1 MVNIRKFINS
11 SIKSSDDIF
20 NDILVPVNKRIG
32 FIKGPSPII
41 PIYFYRCIGINEEED
56 YYKKLHKLDEN
67 LSKLNNQYLRFVS
80 NIPFNTNHRLMEKI
94 QITWDRNNL
103 EPFDNS
109 KIHTLVK
116 LLGGNGSIPNID
128 NSLIDTSIVEVFAH
142 ILGLYLKKEANLNLT
157 KIKNFTLKLITWIN
171 DFIPNLVQNF
181 SLKTPNNT
189 EIINPKVIYYGDV
202 KKHEVYFLIFLSR
215 LGCDVLYI
223 NSPSDCD
230 FSFIDKEGHY
240 SKILNLP
247 LKTSLEIEKLDFNK
261 KLQNQKSISTGAL
274 NFNTSEK
281 VSNNIPKTEIK
292 TSVKTFNVSNY
303 MNSISSALKASN
315 DILKDFS
322 SSLNKRSGF
331 IGKPMPIIP
340 VYFYRYIGIEE
351 NKNQYYNNLYRLD
364 KKLES
369 LGNLYL
375 KFTCD
380 LPIESSPELM
390 SKTNSIWKAV
400 HDFNKNKKYV
410 LIGLLMEADA
420 FPDLKQEIITS
431 SIVKSFNSILELYLN
446 TEPNIN
452 TAKIKNFSLKI
463 LMWIHKFVPNLFK
476 KFDYLKNSTN
486 EIYNPKILYYGDIK
500 KHEAYFLLF
509 LSKLGCDI
517 LYINSCNDETF
528 EKIDRDKIDTKLI
541 TLPNTSPLKEFPL
554 EEVIIRQETTAFK
567 ASREIGNVIYNE
579 EDGLY
584 RPWQFENYK
593 THPLTLKTTYDELK
607 ILWKEEARMRPGF
620 RIENGTVY
628 LPNLFAKISGVH
640 SDLNLYWS
648 EFAELKEPDNLLFI
662 PQLPY
667 IKTNC
672 SKYDL
677 YSLEYCFDKNGLV
690 DRESLFKHRL
700 YKFGYL
706 KTSLQDTIIYKINQ
720 LLKLPIFKYSLSV
733 EFRLRILM
741 TVLTIDKNILELIQK
756 FDYPF
761 KIPKIFIYD
770 KDENIFSDED
780 FIMLAFLNLIGFD
793 IVIFTPTGYNNI
805 EQKIDEK
812 YFDTHKLED
821 IKFNL
826 ELPDLKSIRKN
837 KNKSNSFWSNLFK

>member
-1 MVNIRKFINS
+1 
-11 SIKSSDDIF
+11 
-20 NDILVPVNKRIG
+20 
-32 FIKGPSPII
+32 
-41 PIYFYRCIGINEEED
+41 
-56 YYKKLHKLDEN
+56 
-67 LSKLNNQYLRFVS
+67 
-80 NIPFNTNHRLMEKI
+80 MEKI
-94 QITWDRNNL
+94 QITWDRNYL
-103 EPFDNS
+103 EPFNNT
-109 KIHTLVK
+109 KIQTLVK
-116 LLGGNGSIPNID
+116 LLRGNGSIPSID
-128 NSLIDTSIVEVFAH
+128 NSLLDASIEEGFH
-142 ILGLYLKKEANLNLT
+142 CTLGLYLKKEPNLNLT
-157 KIKNFTLKLITWIN
+157 KIKNFTLKLTTWIN
-171 DFIPNLVQNF
+171 DFIPNLAQNF

-189 EIINPKVIYYGDV
+189 EIINPKVVYYGDI

-215 LGCDVLYI
+215 LGCDVIYI

-247 LKTSLEIEKLDFNK
+247 VKTNLEIEKLNFNRN
-261 KLQNQKSISTGAL
+261 LQNHKAAAAET
-274 NFNTSEK
+274 
-281 VSNNIPKTEIK
+281 
-292 TSVKTFNVSNY
+292 VKL
-303 MNSISSALKASN
+303 NSISSILKASN
-315 DILKDFS
+315 DIFKDFP

-340 VYFYRYIGIEE
+340 VHFYRYIGIEE
-351 NKNQYYNNLYRLD
+351 NADEYYNNLYRLD
-364 KKLES
+364 KKLEL
-369 LGNLYL
+369 LGDLYL

-380 LPIESSPELM
+380 LPIEASPELM
-390 SKTNSIWKAV
+390 SKTNNVWKAIPN
-400 HDFNKNKKYV
+400 FNKNEKDV
-410 LIGLLMEADA
+410 LIGLLIEANV
-420 FPDLKQEIITS
+420 FPDLREEIITS
-431 SIVKSFNSILELYLN
+431 SIVKSFSSILELYLN
-446 TEPNIN
+446 IDPNIN
-452 TAKIKNFSLKI
+452 TAKIKNFSLKM

-476 KFDYLKNSTN
+476 KFDYQKNSMN
-486 EIYNPKILYYGDIK
+486 EIHNPKILYYGDIK

-509 LSKLGCDI
+509 LSKIGCDI
-517 LYINSCNDETF
+517 LYINSCNDEIF
-528 EKIDRDKIDTKLI
+528 KEIDKDEIHTKLI
-541 TLPNTSPLKEFPL
+541 TLPSTSPLEEFPL
-554 EEVIIRQETTAFK
+554 EEILIRQETTAFK

-579 EDGLY
+579 TDGLY
-584 RPWQFENYK
+584 KPWQFEDYK

-607 ILWKEEARMRPGF
+607 ILWNEEARMRPGF
-620 RIENGTVY
+620 KIENGTVY
-628 LPNLFAKISGVH
+628 IPNLFTKISGVH

-648 EFAELKEPDNLLFI
+648 EFAELKEIDNLLFI

-667 IKTNC
+667 IKANY
-672 SKYDL
+672 SRYDL

-690 DRESLFKHRL
+690 DKESFFKHRL

-706 KTSLQDTIIYKINQ
+706 KTSLQNAIIDKINQ
-720 LLKLPIFKYSLSV
+720 LFKLPIFKDSLSV
-733 EFRLRILM
+733 EFRLKILM
-741 TVLTIDKNILELIQK
+741 TVLTMDKSILELIQK

-761 KIPKIFIYD
+761 NIPKIFIYD

>member
-32 FIKGPSPII
+32 FMKGSSPII
-41 PIYFYRCIGINEEED
+41 PIYFYRCIGINKEED
-56 YYKKLHKLDEN
+56 YYNKLHKLDEN
-67 LSKLNNQYLRFVS
+67 LSKLNNLYLIFAS
-80 NIPFNTNHRLMEKI
+80 SIPFNTNHKLMEKI
-94 QITWDRNNL
+94 QIIWDRNNL
-103 EPFDNS
+103 EAFNNS

-116 LLGGNGSIPNID
+116 LLKGNGSIPTID
-128 NSLIDTSIVEVFAH
+128 NSLLDTSIEEG
-142 ILGLYLKKEANLNLT
+142 LYYTLELYLKKEPNLNLT
-157 KIKNFTLKLITWIN
+157 KIKNFTSKLTTWIN
-171 DFIPNLVQNF
+171 DFIPNLIQNF
-181 SLKTPNNT
+181 NLKDPNNT
-189 EIINPKVIYYGDV
+189 EIINPKVIYYGDI

-223 NSPSDCD
+223 NSPSDCY
-230 FSFIDKEGHY
+230 FSSIDKEGYY

-247 LKTSLEIEKLDFNK
+247 LKINLEIEKLDFNR
-261 KLQNQKSISTGAL
+261 KLQNHKSTAGETAKLNSTV
-274 NFNTSEK
+274 K
-281 VSNNIPKTEIK
+281 SNNNIQQPESTL
-292 TSVKTFNVSNY
+292 SVKVFDSANY
-303 MNSISSALKASN
+303 MNSITSPLKASN
-315 DILKDFS
+315 DIFKDFS

-340 VYFYRYIGIEE
+340 VYFYRYIGIEN
-351 NKNQYYNNLYRLD
+351 NKDEYYNNLYRLD

-369 LGNLYL
+369 LGDLYL

-380 LPIESSPELM
+380 LPIETSPELM
-390 SKTNSIWKAV
+390 SKTNNVWKSISN
-400 HDFNKNKKYV
+400 FNKNEKDV
-410 LIGLLMEADA
+410 LIGLLIGAGA
-420 FPDLKQEIITS
+420 FPDLREEIITS
-431 SIVKSFNSILELYLN
+431 SIVKSFSSILELYVN
-446 TEPNIN
+446 IEPNLN
-452 TAKIKNFSLKI
+452 TAKLKNFSLKI
-463 LMWIHKFVPNLFK
+463 LMWIYKFVPNLFK
-476 KFDYLKNSTN
+476 KFDYLKNSIN

-509 LSKLGCDI
+509 LSKIGCDI
-517 LYINSCNDETF
+517 LYINSYNDEIF
-528 EKIDRDKIDTKLI
+528 EKIDRDEIYTKLI
-541 TLPNTSPLKEFPL
+541 TLPNTSPLQEFPL
-554 EEVIIRQETTAFK
+554 EEIIIRQETTAFK
-567 ASREIGNVIYNE
+567 ASREIGNIIYNE
-579 EDGLY
+579 NDGLY
-584 RPWQFENYK
+584 RPWQFEDYK

-607 ILWKEEARMRPGF
+607 ILWKEEARMRSGF
-620 RIENGTVY
+620 KIENGTVY

-648 EFAELKEPDNLLFI
+648 EFAELKEMDNLIFI

-667 IKTNC
+667 IKTNY
-672 SKYDL
+672 SRYDL
-677 YSLEYCFDKNGLV
+677 YSLEYCCDKNGLV
-690 DRESLFKHRL
+690 DKESLLKNRL

-706 KTSLQDTIIYKINQ
+706 KTSLQNAIIDKINQ
-720 LLKLPIFKYSLSV
+720 LFKLPILKDSLSV
-733 EFRLRILM
+733 EFRLKILI
-741 TVLTIDKNILELIQK
+741 TVLTMDKNILELIQK

-780 FIMLAFLNLIGFD
+780 FIILAFLNLMGFD

-826 ELPDLKSIRKN
+826 ELSDLKSIRKN

>member
-1 MVNIRKFINS
+1 MINIRKSINS
-11 SIKSSDDIF
+11 SLKSSNDIF
-20 NDILVPVNKRIG
+20 NDILIPVNKRIG
-32 FIKGPSPII
+32 FMKGPSPII
-41 PIYFYRCIGINEEED
+41 PIYFYRCIGINEKED
-56 YYKKLHKLDEN
+56 YYKKLHELDEN
-67 LSKLNNQYLRFVS
+67 LSKLNNLYLRFAS
-80 NIPFNTNHRLMEKI
+80 SIPFNTNPKLMEKI
-94 QITWDRNNL
+94 QITWNRNNL
-103 EPFDNS
+103 EPFDNA

-116 LLGGNGSIPNID
+116 LLRGNGSIPAID
-128 NSLIDTSIVEVFAH
+128 NSLLDTSIEEGFH
-142 ILGLYLKKEANLNLT
+142 YTLELYLKKEPNLNLT
-157 KIKNFTLKLITWIN
+157 KIKNFTLKLTACIN

-189 EIINPKVIYYGDV
+189 EIINPKVIYYGDI

-247 LKTSLEIEKLDFNK
+247 VKTNLEIEKLDFNI
-261 KLQNQKSISTGAL
+261 KLQNHKVAAGEAVKLNSTVKT
-274 NFNTSEK
+274 NKNIQQSEAK
-281 VSNNIPKTEIK
+281 L
-292 TSVKTFNVSNY
+292 SVKVFDSANY
-303 MNSISSALKASN
+303 MNCISSTLKASN
-315 DILKDFS
+315 DIFKYFP

-351 NKNQYYNNLYRLD
+351 NKDEYYNNLYRLD

-369 LGNLYL
+369 LGDLYL

-380 LPIESSPELM
+380 LPIEASPELM
-390 SKTNSIWKAV
+390 SKTNNVWKAIPN
-400 HDFNKNKKYV
+400 FNKNEKDV
-410 LIGLLMEADA
+410 LMGLLIEAGA
-420 FPDLKQEIITS
+420 FPDLREEIITA
-431 SIVKSFNSILELYLN
+431 SIVKSFSSILELYLN
-446 TEPNIN
+446 IEPNIN

-463 LMWIHKFVPNLFK
+463 LMWINKFAPNLFK

-509 LSKLGCDI
+509 LSKIGCDI
-517 LYINSCNDETF
+517 LYINSYNDETF
-528 EKIDRDKIDTKLI
+528 KKIDRDEIHTKLI
-541 TLPNTSPLKEFPL
+541 TLSSTPPLKEFPL
-554 EEVIIRQETTAFK
+554 EEIIIRQETTAFK

-584 RPWQFENYK
+584 RPWQFEDYK

-628 LPNLFAKISGVH
+628 LPNLFAKISGVY

-648 EFAELKEPDNLLFI
+648 EFAELKEIDNLLFI

-667 IKTNC
+667 IKTNY
-672 SKYDL
+672 SRYDL

-690 DRESLFKHRL
+690 NRENLFKHHL

-706 KTSLQDTIIYKINQ
+706 KTSLQNAIIDKINQ
-720 LLKLPIFKYSLSV
+720 LFKLPIFKDSLSV
-733 EFRLRILM
+733 EFRLKILM
-741 TVLTIDKNILELIQK
+741 TVLTMDRSILELIQK

-761 KIPKIFIYD
+761 KIAKIFIYD

-826 ELPDLKSIRKN
+826 ELPNLKSIRKN

>member
-1 MVNIRKFINS
+1 MVNIRKLINS
-11 SIKSSDDIF
+11 SLKNSDDIL
-20 NDILVPVNKRIG
+20 NDILVPINKRIG
-32 FIKGPSPII
+32 FMKGPSPII
-41 PIYFYRCIGINEEED
+41 PIYFYRCIGIDEKED
-56 YYKKLHKLDEN
+56 YYEKLHKLDEN
-67 LSKLNNQYLRFVS
+67 LSKLNNLYLRFAS
-80 NIPFNTNHRLMEKI
+80 SIPFNTNDKLMGKI

-103 EPFDNS
+103 EPFNNS

-116 LLGGNGSIPNID
+116 LLKGNDSIPTID
-128 NSLIDTSIVEVFAH
+128 NSLLDTSIEEGLH
-142 ILGLYLKKEANLNLT
+142 YTLELYLKKEPNLNLT
-157 KIKNFTLKLITWIN
+157 KIKNFTSKLTTWIN
-171 DFIPNLVQNF
+171 DFIPNLIQNF
-181 SLKTPNNT
+181 NLKDPNNT
-189 EIINPKVIYYGDV
+189 EIINPKVIYYGDI

-230 FSFIDKEGHY
+230 FSSIDKEGYY

-247 LKTSLEIEKLDFNK
+247 LKINLEIEKLDFNR
-261 KLQNQKSISTGAL
+261 KLQNHKSAAGETAKLNSTV
-274 NFNTSEK
+274 K
-281 VSNNIPKTEIK
+281 SNKNIQQPESTL
-292 TSVKTFNVSNY
+292 SVKVFDSANY
-303 MNSISSALKASN
+303 MNSITSPLKASN
-315 DILKDFS
+315 DIFKDFS

-340 VYFYRYIGIEE
+340 VYFYRYIGIEN
-351 NKNQYYNNLYRLD
+351 NKDEYYNNLYRLD

-380 LPIESSPELM
+380 LPIETSPELM
-390 SKTNSIWKAV
+390 SKTNNVWKSIPN
-400 HDFNKNKKYV
+400 FNKNEKDV
-410 LIGLLMEADA
+410 LIGLLIRAGA
-420 FPDLKQEIITS
+420 FPDLREELITS
-431 SIVKSFNSILELYLN
+431 SIVKSFSSILELYVN
-446 TEPNIN
+446 IEPNIN
-452 TAKIKNFSLKI
+452 TAKLKNFSLKI
-463 LMWIHKFVPNLFK
+463 LMWIYKFAPNLFK
-476 KFDYLKNSTN
+476 KFDYLKNSIN

-509 LSKLGCDI
+509 LSKIGCDI
-517 LYINSCNDETF
+517 LYINSYNDEIF
-528 EKIDRDKIDTKLI
+528 EKIDRDEIYTKLI
-541 TLPNTSPLKEFPL
+541 TLPNTSPLQEFPL
-554 EEVIIRQETTAFK
+554 EEIIIRQETTAFK
-567 ASREIGNVIYNE
+567 ASREIGNIIYNE
-579 EDGLY
+579 NDGLY
-584 RPWQFENYK
+584 RPWQFEDYK

-607 ILWKEEARMRPGF
+607 ILWKEESRMRPGF
-620 RIENGTVY
+620 KIENGTVY

-648 EFAELKEPDNLLFI
+648 EFAELKEMDNLIFI

-667 IKTNC
+667 IKTNY
-672 SKYDL
+672 SRYDL
-677 YSLEYCFDKNGLV
+677 YSLEYCCDKNGLV
-690 DRESLFKHRL
+690 DKESLLKNRL

-706 KTSLQDTIIYKINQ
+706 KTSLQNAIIDKINQ
-720 LLKLPIFKYSLSV
+720 LFKLPILKDSLSV
-733 EFRLRILM
+733 EFRLKILM
-741 TVLTIDKNILELIQK
+741 TVLTMDKNILELIQK

-780 FIMLAFLNLIGFD
+780 FIILAFLNLMGFD